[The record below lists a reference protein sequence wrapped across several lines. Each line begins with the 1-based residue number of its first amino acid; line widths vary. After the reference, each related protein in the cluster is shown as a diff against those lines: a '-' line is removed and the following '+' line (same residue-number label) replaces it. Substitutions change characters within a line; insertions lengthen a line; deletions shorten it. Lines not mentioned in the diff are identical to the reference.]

1 MSERHP
7 AAVAA
12 SPPRP
17 HAPPH
22 KPPAAAALPPW
33 VHLFP
38 ALPPDAQAALLRT
51 AAATGHVPAH
61 ALPALPP
68 TAGSHDRADRFL
80 ARLFADGPPLPAFDP
95 APLSNPDR
103 PPAEFHAISA
113 AVGCPD
119 LFLIDAPA
127 GPGRVNLVADLA
139 AEVARSSGRVLVL
152 TANAGSAD
160 AVLARLAEHHPADP
174 CAIAGRAVAPAE
186 SAAHLPPVSAART
199 ARAHGD
205 GAVAAAR
212 QRAEADAATADG
224 KLAALQA
231 VTATLDAIRTARRER
246 ERIAAEEAAASEIP
260 AEPEAVRAAN
270 EKHAAELAG
279 LDESARKAAAEI
291 AAGRAEVAALRDE
304 LARLADAKKGSGVV
318 GLFKGWFAKDDT
330 PAKCADLQPK
340 LTAAEGALAD
350 REAAAAKL
358 SEARTAAAATHAAE
372 VAAMLGEEAARRD
385 ARAAQLAADRG
396 RLEATIAEGFAEL
409 SAAGFA
415 GTDPDRIA
423 GEVAESRA
431 KLTAEAAVARGW
443 AADLAAHPA
452 DFAARFVS
460 QVRVVVGPAPAAGVD
475 PLVAPRPG
483 DPAPPF
489 DRLILA
495 DADHLGEPEFCAAAR
510 HAARWILVGD
520 SASLPP
526 PGRGEGW
533 GGGRLGG
540 EPTPHP
546 NPPPQGGRGPER
558 LGEGFSAAGRKNGRG
573 PAPPRPSLFG
583 KLWHRLHKRPWV
595 AEGDALVA
603 RFLDAP
609 RAALRPEP
617 LADRPDIE
625 VRFVEVAG
633 EASLAE
639 VRFPPDL
646 GPADAKAFL
655 ACELGE
661 VRLAPCGPVR
671 WAEDADRVT
680 AGWPAA
686 EAAARS
692 PVWVDLEPGV
702 REKVVGSGPDALT
715 AAVVFDKSAG
725 WSRESAAGWVSR
737 QSAGVLGSR
746 TAACRTPAPVPQPA
760 FQTSGP
766 R

>member
-1 MSERHP
+1 M
-7 AAVAA
+7 
-12 SPPRP
+12 
-17 HAPPH
+17 
-22 KPPAAAALPPW
+22 
-33 VHLFP
+33 
-38 ALPPDAQAALLRT
+38 
-51 AAATGHVPAH
+51 
-61 ALPALPP
+61 
-68 TAGSHDRADRFL
+68 
-80 ARLFADGPPLPAFDP
+80 
-95 APLSNPDR
+95 
-103 PPAEFHAISA
+103 
-113 AVGCPD
+113 
-119 LFLIDAPA
+119 
-127 GPGRVNLVADLA
+127 ADLA

-152 TANAGSAD
+152 TATAGTAD

-199 ARAHGD
+199 AKAHGD
-205 GAVAAAR
+205 GVVAAAR
-212 QRAEADAATADG
+212 KRAEADAAKADA
-224 KLAALQA
+224 KRAALQA
-231 VTATLDAIRTARRER
+231 VPATLDAIRAARGELG
-246 ERIAAEEAAASEIP
+246 RIAAAEAAASEVP
-260 AEPEAVRAAN
+260 AESEAVRAAN

-279 LDESARKAAAEI
+279 FDESARKSAAEI
-291 AAGRAEVAALRDE
+291 EASRAEVAALRDE
-304 LARLADAKKGSGVV
+304 LARLAEAKKGSGVV

-340 LTAAEGALAD
+340 LTAAEAALAA
-350 REAAAAKL
+350 REAAAANL
-358 SEARTAAAATHAAE
+358 AADRAAADAGHAAE
-372 VAAMLGEEAARRD
+372 IEAILRDEAARRD

-396 RLEATIAEGFAEL
+396 RLESTIAEGFAEL
-409 SAAGFA
+409 AAAGFA
-415 GTDPDRIA
+415 GPDPDRIA
-423 GEVAESRA
+423 AEVADSCA
-431 KLTAEAAVARGW
+431 KLTAEAALARGW

-452 DFAARFVS
+452 DFAARFLA

-483 DPAPPF
+483 DPGPAF

-520 SASLPP
+520 SGSLPP
-526 PGRGEGW
+526 PGRGEGR
-533 GGGRLGG
+533 GGGRFGVG
-540 EPTPHP
+540 VTPHP
-546 NPPPQGGRGPER
+546 NPPPQGGRGPD
-558 LGEGFSAAGRKNGRG
+558 GSADGVASAGRKTSRG
-573 PAPPRPSLFG
+573 SAPPRPSLFG

-603 RFLDAP
+603 RFLDVP
-609 RAALRPEP
+609 RTALKPEP

-655 ACELGE
+655 AAELGE

-680 AGWPAA
+680 ACWPAA
-686 EAAARS
+686 EAAARA

-702 REKVVGSGPDALT
+702 REKVVGAGPDALT

-725 WSRESAAGWVSR
+725 WSRESAAGWVAR

-746 TAACRTPAPVPQPA
+746 TAACRAAVPEPHPA